1 MIPKKKSVFKNN
13 SNMRK
18 RISKE
23 RKRMFGRQK
32 MLKRNKRKTVKEDQR
47 EKLDKE
53 IQDVENE
60 ILIHIKTEKL
70 KEEKRVI
77 ESMGEKPK
85 LFFAYVKDQSEIR
98 EKIGPFKEGETIIS
112 DKKQMSDML
121 VKQYKLQMG
130 ENKMAREKE
139 EIEQL
144 LRDIKEGDLID
155 VEVTEPVIE
164 ESIDELNENSSAG
177 SDDVPAIFLKKTK
190 SAIAKPLKIILRKS
204 LDEGKVPD
212 IFKIANVTPIYKGGT
227 KAKPENYRP
236 VSLTSHIIKIFERVL
251 VKNILKHLT
260 VNNLINKN
268 QHGFVPGRS
277 AQTQWLEHYKD
288 IFETIEKG
296 MRMDTVFLDF
306 AKAFD
311 KVDHSILMRKV
322 IGQGIKGK
330 IGRWILEFL
339 SNRKFKVIIDGIESE
354 EEDVLSGVPQGT
366 VMAAIL
372 FTIMISDI
380 DEDVR
385 QCIVRCF
392 ADDTRINKRI
402 KSKDDIKRMQE
413 DLNTIYK
420 WAENNEMKFN
430 GNKFEQLGYG
440 QSEDIE
446 IEPYKNPDGEDI
458 QIGNV
463 VKDLGVMA
471 NSNITFKEHIESI
484 VAASRIKVG
493 ILLRTFHTREKE
505 LMMILFNTYIRSRL
519 EYCCPIWSP
528 SEKAQGEIN
537 EIERIQKSFTSRI
550 RGMEGL
556 DYHQRLKQLKLY
568 SLERRRER
576 YLIILAWQMREGF
589 IENTLDLKFTKNRAW
604 RVWAPV
610 VSWSKNGKNVK
621 HSVRTKLHNS
631 PAIKM
636 ARLFNKQPIDLRR
649 MTGVTV
655 KTYKEHLD
663 VWLKRIPDTPKI
675 DNYKCSAE
683 TNSIADHVVTQ

>member
-1 MIPKKKSVFKNN
+1 
-13 SNMRK
+13 
-18 RISKE
+18 
-23 RKRMFGRQK
+23 
-32 MLKRNKRKTVKEDQR
+32 
-47 EKLDKE
+47 
-53 IQDVENE
+53 
-60 ILIHIKTEKL
+60 
-70 KEEKRVI
+70 
-77 ESMGEKPK
+77 
-85 LFFAYVKDQSEIR
+85 
-98 EKIGPFKEGETIIS
+98 
-112 DKKQMSDML
+112 MS
-121 VKQYKLQMG
+121 QQF
-130 ENKMAREKE
+130 
-139 EIEQL
+139 
-144 LRDIKEGDLID
+144 
-155 VEVTEPVIE
+155 
-164 ESIDELNENSSAG
+164 S
-177 SDDVPAIFLKKTK
+177 LKKTK
-190 SAIAKPLKIILRKS
+190 STIAKPIMIILRKS

-212 IFKIANVTPIYKGGT
+212 ILKIANVTPIYKGGT

-277 AQTQWLEHYKD
+277 TQTQLLAHYKD
-288 IFETIEKG
+288 IFETIEEG

-471 NSNITFKEHIESI
+471 NSNITFKEHIES
-484 VAASRIKVG
+484 VSYTH
-493 ILLRTFHTREKE
+493 LTL
-505 LMMILFNTYIRSRL
+505 
-519 EYCCPIWSP
+519 P
-528 SEKAQGEIN
+528 
-537 EIERIQKSFTSRI
+537 TS
-550 RGMEGL
+550 
-556 DYHQRLKQLKLY
+556 
-568 SLERRRER
+568 
-576 YLIILAWQMREGF
+576 
-589 IENTLDLKFTKNRAW
+589 
-604 RVWAPV
+604 
-610 VSWSKNGKNVK
+610 
-621 HSVRTKLHNS
+621 
-631 PAIKM
+631 
-636 ARLFNKQPIDLRR
+636 
-649 MTGVTV
+649 VTV
-655 KTYKEHLD
+655 
-663 VWLKRIPDTPKI
+663 
-675 DNYKCSAE
+675 
-683 TNSIADHVVTQ
+683 